1 MNLVGT
7 HVPVCLF
14 NFGAR
19 PGWKRPRGRLGPL
32 GKSSKRTTFGSK
44 WLSIDQLSS
53 ISIFSI
59 IFSTQYFIRKSSK
72 RTTFVSEWISNA
84 LTKYLVVRCPTRLSS
99 SWQWWPHKQGAA
111 LAIAVAKFNVF
122 STIFFIKLYLLYM
135 PLSEKKVW
143 VQIFILILQNKPLL
157 FDSVACSHLDELCWD
172 RGSHADFED
181 LMLRLKSK
189 LIFNLNMNYIL
200 KLCMRFSIPT
210 QQANSAAPHKSKGLF
225 WEGKILF

>member
-59 IFSTQYFIRKSSK
+59 IFSTHYFIRKSSK
-72 RTTFVSEWISNA
+72 RTTFVSEWLSNA
-84 LTKYLVVRCPTRLSS
+84 LTKYLVVRCPTRLSVWDS
-99 SWQWWPHKQGAA
+99 RSQHSRQIVQHLTKVKALLWEEKIVFEYKLLSPTRAHIQKVLFTKQIGRKSKTQPSHIEGRHQPTICYI
-111 LAIAVAKFNVF
+111 LT
-122 STIFFIKLYLLYM
+122 STILH
-135 PLSEKKVW
+135 
-143 VQIFILILQNKPLL
+143 Q
-157 FDSVACSHLDELCWD
+157 DSKYGQFGTNTV
-172 RGSHADFED
+172 
-181 LMLRLKSK
+181 KSD
-189 LIFNLNMNYIL
+189 N
-200 KLCMRFSIPT
+200 
-210 QQANSAAPHKSKGLF
+210 
-225 WEGKILF
+225 